1 MTLKEIQQKII
12 DLLAASSTVNIKSD
26 HWFYGPPLT
35 RDETPFGFVRWI
47 GGPLTVEA
55 FGKKRWTQDFEV
67 VMVESSNEE
76 DVAEK
81 AVEDKVDAA
90 RLVLDSN
97 NTLVGLVQDS
107 DVVSITGDVAFSGT
121 DWGHIENIIAAGKLV
136 LRVQIL
142 GDLR

>member
-12 DLLAASSTVNIKSD
+12 DLLAADTTINIKSD

-35 RDETPFGFVRWI
+35 KQETPFGFVRWT
-47 GGPLTVEA
+47 GGPLTVAA
-55 FGKKRWTQDFEV
+55 FGKKLWTQDFEV
-67 VMVESSNEE
+67 VMVESSNVE
-76 DVAEK
+76 DDAEK

-90 RLVLDSN
+90 RLLLDSN
-97 NTLVGLVQDS
+97 NTLAGLVQDS
-107 DVVSITGDVAFSGT
+107 DVVSINGDVAFSGT